1 MNPYLRNESEAEEFD
16 NTVGIVLK
24 LYSRNTKA
32 RQMAE
37 KKLLAFGAKSVR
49 PLAYTIDLAL
59 WDKSMSDADIND
71 LAHELSEIVLKIGKD
86 ALPDLEYLAINE
98 NFNLTVTNWAQELIF
113 KVMGVEG
120 IEKQKV
126 CYHYG
131 FLFHSK
137 EDKNI
142 MICPKCDARI
152 PAHKEPEGV
161 MKNVR

>member
-16 NTVGIVLK
+16 NTVGIALK
-24 LYSRNTKA
+24 LYSRNTKT

-98 NFNLTVTNWAQELIF
+98 NFNLTVTSWAQELIF

-120 IEKQKV
+120 EEKQKV
-126 CYHYG
+126 CHHYG
-131 FLFHSK
+131 FLFYSK

-142 MICPKCDARI
+142 MICPKCDSRI
-152 PAHKEPEGV
+152 PANKEPESGDE
-161 MKNVR
+161 